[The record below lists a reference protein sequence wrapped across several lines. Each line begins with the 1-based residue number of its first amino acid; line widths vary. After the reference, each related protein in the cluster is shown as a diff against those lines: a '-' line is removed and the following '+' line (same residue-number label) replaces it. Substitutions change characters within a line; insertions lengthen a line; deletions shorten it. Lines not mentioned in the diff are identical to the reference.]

1 MNELHRRAVAAFGER
16 VHGMPPGTWRWPT
29 TCEAW
34 DVRALVHHLV
44 EECRWA
50 PPLLRGATIAG
61 VGDRL
66 AGDLLGDDPV
76 GAWDAAAEE
85 AVAAADGTD
94 PAATVHLSFG
104 AVPAREYL
112 HQLAADHL
120 VHAWDLARATGQDE
134 SLDPE
139 VVDGVLAWFGD
150 AEPLYR
156 AAGVI
161 GPAVEAGQAGDV
173 GEDGDAGPAG
183 TGLGAQAELLARF
196 GRDPSPGSTLA
207 AVARFNVAFAAADFD
222 GIAAAVTGDCVFV
235 DTAPPDGARHEGRDA
250 IVAAFRGVLGSAGA
264 AFETEEGFVCG
275 DRAVFRWRYSWDG
288 GHVRGVDL
296 FAVRDGLVAEK
307 LSYVKG

>member
-1 MNELHRRAVAAFGER
+1 MKELYQRAVAAFGER
-16 VHGMPPGTWRWPT
+16 VHGVPAGTWRWPT
-29 TCEAW
+29 PCEEW

-44 EECRWA
+44 DECRWA
-50 PPLLRGATIAG
+50 PLLLRGATIAD

-66 AGDLLGDDPV
+66 AGDLLGDDPL

-85 AVAAADGTD
+85 AVAAADGVD
-94 PAATVHLSFG
+94 LAATVHLSFG
-104 AVPAREYL
+104 DVPAREYL

-139 VVDGVLAWFGD
+139 VVDGVLAWFGA

-156 AAGVI
+156 SGGVI
-161 GPAVEAGQAGDV
+161 GPAVEVGAGA
-173 GEDGDAGPAG
+173 AAA
-183 TGLGAQAELLARF
+183 GAQAELLGRF
-196 GRDPSPGSTLA
+196 GRDPSPGTTLA
-207 AVARFNVAFAAADFD
+207 AVARFNMAFAAADFD
-222 GIAAAVTGDCVFV
+222 GMAAAVTGDCVFV
-235 DTAPPDGARHEGRDA
+235 DTTPPDGARHEGRDA

-264 AFETEEGFVCG
+264 AFETEEGFVCR

-288 GHVRGVDL
+288 GHVRGVDV